1 MKIILQSRSTKRKYI
16 YDYVASVNDKRD
28 KETIRVGSGLSIDKE
43 TAKTR
48 AVHEALER
56 YFGSLPSSHFN
67 RYSIGTLEKKGANF
81 LHPKWIINFD
91 INKTNRRAFIG
102 SRTILEWI
110 KGWSYLK
117 KAPVYVPTFAVFL
130 NYKTRKNNKF
140 ARTTSCGLSLHQT
153 LKAAITHSILELIE
167 RDTAMMVWL
176 TKKKI
181 PRIDLNSIRDPLTSK
196 LLTGVTKEGLIP
208 IVFLSSIDIKV
219 PSAIA
224 LIYDPKNKIPAVTFG
239 LASDLDI
246 NRAILKSLEEA
257 IMIRNTLDILKLNGD
272 LRKIK
277 KSDIKC
283 FLDHIK
289 FYSFPFNNRYWKFL
303 LGSKIYSLS
312 NLIKKYGFTKKLSF
326 TDLIKNFSNKGME
339 VIAIEI
345 ANQSLK
351 DMKLSCARVIIKGL
365 CQMYPGSSISLSN
378 KECINKRLKNSLT
391 NLNNHPHPF
400 G

>member
-1 MKIILQSRSTKRKYI
+1 MADR
-16 YDYVASVNDKRD
+16 
-28 KETIRVGSGLSIDKE
+28 
-43 TAKTR
+43 
-48 AVHEALER
+48 
-56 YFGSLPSSHFN
+56 
-67 RYSIGTLEKKGANF
+67 
-81 LHPKWIINFD
+81 
-91 INKTNRRAFIG
+91 
-102 SRTILEWI
+102 
-110 KGWSYLK
+110 
-117 KAPVYVPTFAVFL
+117 
-130 NYKTRKNNKF
+130 
-140 ARTTSCGLSLHQT
+140 
-153 LKAAITHSILELIE
+153 KAAITHSILELIE